1 MTKFPVLDGHC
12 DTAVELW
19 RKGGSLTENSGQVS
33 LAQAKGF
40 PAYVQFFAFCTVWI
54 ENAQTNGERFEAGMA
69 YFLRQLQNS
78 GVKLCHTAAEISG
91 ILADGG
97 VGAVLS
103 IEGAEAFGCDVG
115 RLEALAGRGVRMIAP
130 VWNYEN
136 AFAGSCVTGGGL
148 TARGREFVRRAQ
160 RAGIIVDV
168 SHLSERGFW
177 DVCELAEAP
186 IVASHSNAK
195 ACCAHPRNLT
205 DEQFR
210 ALCDLG
216 GTAGLNLYAAFLHE
230 SGRATMD
237 DVRRHLEHFLA
248 LGGDGHLALG
258 GDLDGC
264 DTLPDGMHGLRDYE
278 MLEICLENW
287 GFDETVIKNL
297 FYKSLEK
304 VVTLCIM

>member
-1 MTKFPVLDGHC
+1 MTKFPVLDCHC

-40 PAYVQFFAFCTVWI
+40 PAYVQFFDFCTVCI

-115 RLEALAGRGVRMIAP
+115 RLEELAGRGVRMIAP

-195 ACCAHPRNLT
+195 AVCGHVRNLT

-210 ALCDLG
+210 AICDLG
-216 GTAGLNLYAAFLHE
+216 GTAGLNLYAPFLNE
-230 SGRATMD
+230 SGEASMD
-237 DVRRHLEHFLA
+237 DVRRHLEHFLERD
-248 LGGDGHLALG
+248 GDGHLALG

-264 DTLPDGMHGLRDYE
+264 DVLPDGMHGLRDSALLDTN
-278 MLEICLENW
+278 LEKC
-287 GFDETVIKNL
+287 GFGEQIVRNL
-297 FYKSLEK
+297 FYQSLEK
-304 VVTLCIM
+304 VVKLCIM